1 MFKVIEIL
9 EWPNLYCKSL
19 ASMPAY
25 SMIVACVC
33 LKLWN
38 PILGTPA
45 CLKRV
50 FKRVDSVLLFG
61 Y

>member
-1 MFKVIEIL
+1 MVIDNWEC
-9 EWPNLYCKSL
+9 PRRCCNSLYGIPEFSKRL
-19 ASMPAY
+19 
-25 SMIVACVC
+25 ACVC
-33 LKLWN
+33 LKPWN